1 MQECYYA
8 LLCLPVPISLPL
20 PHLSLPPPSMFC
32 LTHTHYVQTHIHTSI
47 HKHTH
52 THTHT
57 YSPSLQH
64 RQYCISQISGLMA
77 YQQSVLLKHITLPSL
92 ILDIFMDLFTSPHVL
107 LLFLFLWLVFLA
119 LPYSC
124 GNFKSKTRHNWQ
136 IFCNAACISII

>member
-1 MQECYYA
+1 M
-8 LLCLPVPISLPL
+8 LLCFIVSACAHLPSSPPPL
-20 PHLSLPPPSMFC
+20 PSSSLHVLSY
-32 LTHTHYVQTHIHTSI
+32 THTLRADTHTYVHTQA
-47 HKHTH
+47 HTH

-124 GNFKSKTRHNWQ
+124 GNFKSKTSHNWQ

>member
-1 MQECYYA
+1 MLYCVC
-8 LLCLPVPISLPL
+8 LCPSPF
-20 PHLSLPPPSMFC
+20 LSPTSPFLLPPCSV
-32 LTHTHYVQTHIHTSI
+32 LHTHTTCRHTYIRPYTSA
-47 HKHTH
+47 HTH

-124 GNFKSKTRHNWQ
+124 GNFKSKTSHTWQ

>member
-47 HKHTH
+47 HMHI
-52 THTHT
+52 HTHT

-77 YQQSVLLKHITLPSL
+77 YQQRVLLKHVTLPSL